1 MPGQLEFFTLLL
13 YDEGKFQIG
22 FTNPSMLM
30 DRRKFLI
37 GSSTAALAAGL
48 TPRLC
53 ASPQPTGPLVGPDER
68 LKSAEE
74 LVDRRTRDGINQGLR
89 YLATKQVRDGGHAG
103 AFGTH
108 GYAGGVAVTALSG
121 LAFLCSGST
130 PFSGPYAKN
139 IRACTN
145 YVLRNVRESGY
156 IAESDDTRRFSNM
169 YGHGYA
175 MLYLT
180 QIYGMSKRREVEKKL
195 SKAVEMTCN
204 IQNELGGWR
213 YQPVKR
219 NADLSITICQ
229 VMALRAAHNAG
240 IMVSDEVRAKT
251 VKYVESCQKSDGS
264 FQYTEKGGRFTLA
277 LTAAGVVSYYSAGIY
292 EGEKVE
298 SALKWIY
305 DHRPGKA
312 SGQLV
317 SPMNYYYAH
326 YYAVQAMWHAQLKN
340 PQYWNTWYPLIRA
353 ELMDEKRSRDGTWPD
368 ARVGPEF
375 GTAMSCI
382 ILQMPFNYVPVF
394 SP

>member
-1 MPGQLEFFTLLL
+1 
-13 YDEGKFQIG
+13 
-22 FTNPSMLM
+22 M
-30 DRRKFLI
+30 DRRKFLV
-37 GSSTAALAAGL
+37 GSSAALMATNLGNQL
-48 TPRLC
+48 L
-53 ASPQPTGPLVGPDER
+53 ASPWRVGATIPSDER
-68 LKSAEE
+68 VKSADK
-74 LVDRRTRDGINQGLR
+74 LVDRRTRDAIGQGLR
-89 YLATKQVRDGGHAG
+89 FLARKQVRSGARAG

-108 GYAGGVAVTALSG
+108 GYAAGVAVTALSG

-130 PFSGPYAKN
+130 PFSGPYASN
-139 IRACTN
+139 IRACTK
-145 YVLRNVRESGY
+145 YVLKNVRESGY
-156 IAESDDTRRFSNM
+156 IAESDATRRFSNM

-175 MLYLT
+175 MLYLS
-180 QIYGMSKRREVEKKL
+180 QIYGMSQRKEVEKKL
-195 SKAVEMTCN
+195 SLAVEMTCK
-204 IQNELGGWR
+204 IQNRLGGWR
-213 YQPVKR
+213 YQPVP
-219 NADLSITICQ
+219 NDADLSITICQ

-240 IMVSDEVRAKT
+240 IQVSDEVRAKT
-251 VKYVESCQKSDGS
+251 VKYVESCQNPDGS
-264 FQYTEKGGRFTLA
+264 FHYTERGGRTTVA

-298 SALKWIY
+298 SALKWIF

-312 SGQLV
+312 SDRTV

-340 PQYWNTWYPLIRA
+340 PHYWNAWYPLIRD

-368 ARVGPEF
+368 ARVGSEF

>member
-1 MPGQLEFFTLLL
+1 
-13 YDEGKFQIG
+13 
-22 FTNPSMLM
+22 M

-37 GSSTAALAAGL
+37 GSSTAALATGL
-48 TPRLC
+48 GHQFLS
-53 ASPQPTGPLVGPDER
+53 ASPARFGPSVRVDER
-68 LKSAEE
+68 VKSANE
-74 LVDRRTRDGINQGLR
+74 LVDRRTNDAIGQGLR
-89 YLATKQVRDGGHAG
+89 YLASKQVREGALAG
-103 AFGTH
+103 AFGTR
-108 GYAGGVAVTALSG
+108 GYAAGVAVTALSG

-145 YVLRNVRESGY
+145 FVLKNVRESGY
-156 IAESDDTRRFSNM
+156 IAESDATRRFSNM

-180 QIYGMSKRREVEKKL
+180 QIYGMSKRVEVEEKL
-195 SKAVEMTCN
+195 TKAVEMTCK
-204 IQNELGGWR
+204 IQNPLGGWR
-213 YQPVKR
+213 YQPVIR
-219 NADLSITICQ
+219 DADLSITICQ

-240 IMVSDEVRAKT
+240 IQVGDEVRSKT
-251 VKYVESCQKSDGS
+251 VEYVESCQNPDGS
-264 FQYTEKGGRFTLA
+264 FHYTEKGGRTTLA

-312 SGQLV
+312 SGRSV

-340 PQYWNTWYPLIRA
+340 PQYWNGWYPLIRE

-368 ARVGPEF
+368 ERVGPEF